1 MILFSSL
8 HVGQLLSFE
17 RFSQSFS
24 SKEAFSFTEKLPKIR
39 SRYVNK
45 LIGLVIFRNFS
56 EHGAVAVRK
65 FLGCL
70 LFEAFM

>member
-39 SRYVNK
+39 SRYVCKQIDWPGHFSK
-45 LIGLVIFRNFS
+45 LFLSMVQLLCGNF
-56 EHGAVAVRK
+56 
-65 FLGCL
+65 
-70 LFEAFM
+70 

>member
-24 SKEAFSFTEKLPKIR
+24 KKKEKKAAKNSIKVCKQIDWPGHFSKLFLSMVQL
-39 SRYVNK
+39 
-45 LIGLVIFRNFS
+45 LCGNF
-56 EHGAVAVRK
+56 
-65 FLGCL
+65 
-70 LFEAFM
+70 